1 MTRAPRTADRLSSG
15 RKWISIPP
23 IASLLILC
31 VAIGVIPHSHHE
43 PVLLIVAFFLLLLIS
58 LAVTFTWPRTGSLF
72 AQGTGILFVALLAR
86 LALLPFPA
94 DTDVNRFLWEGSLI
108 TAGYDPYTEV
118 ASATTWAGFR
128 DVYWQGINQK
138 DLRTIYPPVIEW
150 LFAGVGKL
158 WYHPVALKIAFIV
171 FDLGSV
177 ALLLAMLAH
186 RSQPP
191 RLAGLYAFNPVPLI
205 GFAAEGH
212 FDSILIFF
220 VLLSLWL
227 RERGRT
233 RSSWAALGLAI
244 QIKLA
249 PILLVPLFLR
259 KGGWRTVWV
268 CALIVVLP
276 FLLYA
281 REIGT
286 WLSGVRHF
294 GAGLGFNGPVHA
306 LLSIG
311 TGDRTIAAILCA
323 GALLCLSVVA
333 TSLEPDRWRAAFFSI
348 GGLIVLSPI
357 VHYWYLSWA
366 LAFVPLFP
374 SLSWL
379 LLSGLIGL
387 YFLTGLTP
395 DWSIPV
401 WARLTIWL
409 PFGLLLVREGFHV
422 LRPILIPRLRR
433 AASGTD
439 KPDPSICSGLANARS
454 LAIVIPAL
462 NEAPLLSDCL
472 LSVTRMAPRPDE
484 VIVVDGGSTDETRD
498 VAARHGTSVI
508 MSDPG
513 RGTQIAAGVAQAK
526 SEVVLVVHADS
537 LIAPN
542 AAERLFSAMR
552 ARPQVVGGAIGQRF
566 DDDALNICL
575 IECLNEV
582 KLVLFGLSF
591 GDQGQFFKR
600 NAVMAA
606 GGFPSLSLMED
617 LELCL
622 RLRELGPT
630 VYLGGGLV
638 CSGRRWRN
646 IGWLRCCITVL
657 AMMAIYLVRRREG
670 AQIADTLYRRYYRQ
684 DGFRKRKQ
692 NPCGPY
698 RGDERKQ
705 AARKVENQ
713 ARQNSE
719 YPGH

>member
-1 MTRAPRTADRLSSG
+1 MDGLSSW
-15 RKWISIPP
+15 RKWISVPP

-31 VAIGVIPHSHHE
+31 AAIGVIPHSRHE
-43 PVLLIVAFFLLLLIS
+43 PVLLIFAFFSLLLIS
-58 LAVTFTWPRTGSLF
+58 LAVTFTWPRTGSLLS
-72 AQGTGILFVALLAR
+72 QGTSILLVALLAR

-94 DTDVNRFLWEGSLI
+94 DSDVNRFLWEGHLI
-108 TAGYDPYTEV
+108 ATGHDPYTEV

-158 WYHPVALKIAFIV
+158 WYHPIALKITFIV

-177 ALLLAMLAH
+177 ALLLAMLAY
-186 RSQPP
+186 RSQPL

-212 FDSILIFF
+212 FDSVPIFF
-220 VLLSLWL
+220 VLLALWL
-227 RERGRT
+227 REHGRT
-233 RSSWAALGLAI
+233 SSSWAALGLAI
-244 QIKLA
+244 QIKLV

-259 KGGWRTVWV
+259 KGGWRTAWV
-268 CALIVVLP
+268 CAFIVVLP
-276 FLLYA
+276 FLPYA
-281 REIGT
+281 RDIGT

-294 GAGLGFNGPVHA
+294 GADLGFNGPVHA

-311 TGDRTIAAILCA
+311 TGNRTIAATLCG
-323 GALLCLSVVA
+323 GALLCWSVIA
-333 TSLEPDRWRAAFFSI
+333 TSLETDRWRAAFFVM

-409 PFGLLLVREGFHV
+409 PFGLLLIREGVHV
-422 LRPILIPRLRR
+422 LQPILIPRLER
-433 AASGTD
+433 AASGKD
-439 KPDPSICSGLANARS
+439 KADPSKCSGRANAPS
-454 LAIVIPAL
+454 LAVVIPAL

-472 LSVTRMAPRPDE
+472 VSVARMAPRPDE
-484 VIVVDGGSTDETRD
+484 VIVVDGGSSDATRD

-508 MSDPG
+508 MSEPG

-537 LIAPN
+537 LIASN

-552 ARPQVVGGAIGQRF
+552 ARPQVVGGTIGQRF
-566 DDDALNICL
+566 DGDALNICL

-600 NAVMAA
+600 DAIMAV

-617 LELCL
+617 IELCL

-646 IGWLRCCITVL
+646 IGWLRCSISVL
-657 AMMAIYLVRRREG
+657 TMMTIYLVRRREG
-670 AQIADTLYRRYYRQ
+670 AQIADILYRRYYRQ
-684 DGFRKRKQ
+684 DRFHRTKAE
-692 NPCGPY
+692 PLWP
-698 RGDERKQ
+698 
-705 AARKVENQ
+705 
-713 ARQNSE
+713 
-719 YPGH
+719 

>member
-1 MTRAPRTADRLSSG
+1 MTRVGTVDGSSSR

-31 VAIGVIPHSHHE
+31 VAIGVIPHFHHE
-43 PVLLIVAFFLLLLIS
+43 PALLIVAFFLLLLIS

-72 AQGTGILFVALLAR
+72 SQGTRILFVALLAR

-94 DTDVNRFLWEGSLI
+94 DSDVNRFLWEGRLI
-108 TAGYDPYTEV
+108 AAGHDPYTEV
-118 ASATTWAGFR
+118 ASATAWADFR
-128 DVYWQGINQK
+128 DAYWEGINQK
-138 DLRTIYPPVIEW
+138 DLRTIYPPIIEW

-158 WYHPVALKIAFIV
+158 WYDPVALKITFVV

-177 ALLLAMLAH
+177 ALLLAMLAY
-186 RSQPP
+186 RSQPL
-191 RLAGLYAFNPVPLI
+191 RLGCLYAFNPVPLI

-220 VLLSLWL
+220 VLLALWL
-227 RERGRT
+227 GEHGRT
-233 RSSWAALGLAI
+233 RSSWAALGLAV
-244 QIKLA
+244 QIKLV
-249 PILLVPLFLR
+249 PILLVPLFSR
-259 KGGWRTVWV
+259 KGGWRTAWI
-268 CALIVVLP
+268 CALMVVLP
-276 FLLYA
+276 FLPYA
-281 REIGT
+281 RDIGT
-286 WLSGVRHF
+286 WLSGARHF
-294 GAGLGFNGPVHA
+294 GADLGFNGPVHS

-311 TGDRTIAAILCA
+311 TGDRTMAATLCA
-323 GALLCLSVVA
+323 GALLCWSIFA
-333 TSLEPDRWRAAFFSI
+333 TSLETDRWRAAFFVM

-401 WARLTIWL
+401 WARLTSWL
-409 PFGLLLVREGFHV
+409 PFGFLIVREGVRV
-422 LRPILIPRLRR
+422 LRPILIPRLQR
-433 AASGTD
+433 SGSGKD
-439 KPDPSICSGLANARS
+439 KTDPSICNGLRNARS
-454 LAIVIPAL
+454 LAVVIPAL
-462 NEAPLLSDCL
+462 NEAELLADCL
-472 LSVTRMAPRPDE
+472 VSVHRMAPRPDE

-498 VAARHGTSVI
+498 VAARHGISVI
-508 MSDPG
+508 MSEPG
-513 RGTQIAAGVAQAK
+513 RGTQIAAGVARAK
-526 SEVVLVVHADS
+526 SAVVLVVHADS

-600 NAVMAA
+600 DAIMAA

-657 AMMAIYLVRRREG
+657 TMIAIYLARRREG

-684 DGFRKRKQ
+684 DRFRNTKAEPLCPSPAQEPKASSK
-692 NPCGPY
+692 
-698 RGDERKQ
+698 E
-705 AARKVENQ
+705 
-713 ARQNSE
+713 S
-719 YPGH
+719 

>member
-1 MTRAPRTADRLSSG
+1 LSSG

-31 VAIGVIPHSHHE
+31 VAIGVIPHSRRE

-72 AQGTGILFVALLAR
+72 SQGTSILFVALLAR

-94 DTDVNRFLWEGSLI
+94 DSDVNRFLWEGRLVA
-108 TAGYDPYTEV
+108 TGHDPYTEV
-118 ASATTWAGFR
+118 ASAATWSGFR

-138 DLRTIYPPVIEW
+138 DLETIYPPVIEW

-158 WYHPVALKIAFIV
+158 WYYPIALKIAFVV

-177 ALLLAMLAH
+177 ALLLAMLAY
-186 RSQPP
+186 RSQPL
-191 RLAGLYAFNPVPLI
+191 RLAGLYAFNPIPLI

-220 VLLSLWL
+220 VLLAVWL
-227 RERGRT
+227 GERGRI

-244 QIKLA
+244 QIKLV

-259 KGGWRTVWV
+259 KGGWRTAWV

-276 FLLYA
+276 FVPYA
-281 REIGT
+281 RDIGA
-286 WLSGVRHF
+286 WLSGVWHF
-294 GAGLGFNGPVHA
+294 GADLGFNGPVHA

-311 TGDRTIAAILCA
+311 TRNRTIAATLCA
-323 GALLCLSVVA
+323 GALLCWSVIA
-333 TSLEPDRWRAAFFSI
+333 TSLETDRWRAAFFVM

-401 WARLTIWL
+401 WARLTTWL
-409 PFGLLLVREGFHV
+409 PFGLLLIREGVHV
-422 LRPILIPRLRR
+422 LQPILIPRLER
-433 AASGTD
+433 AASGKD
-439 KPDPSICSGLANARS
+439 KADPSKCSGLANAPS
-454 LAIVIPAL
+454 LAVVIPAL

-472 LSVTRMAPRPDE
+472 ASVARMAPRPDE
-484 VIVVDGGSTDETRD
+484 VIVVDGGSSDATRD

-508 MSDPG
+508 MSEPG

-526 SEVVLVVHADS
+526 SKVVLVVHADS
-537 LIAPN
+537 LIASN

-552 ARPQVVGGAIGQRF
+552 ARPQIVGGTIGQRF
-566 DDDALNICL
+566 DGDALNICL

-600 NAVMAA
+600 DAVMAS

-646 IGWLRCCITVL
+646 IGWLRCCISVL
-657 AMMAIYLVRRREG
+657 TMMAIYLVRRREG
-670 AQIADTLYRRYYRQ
+670 AQIADILYRRYYRQ
-684 DGFRKRKQ
+684 DRFHRTKTEPLWR
-692 NPCGPY
+692 
-698 RGDERKQ
+698 
-705 AARKVENQ
+705 
-713 ARQNSE
+713 
-719 YPGH
+719 